1 MPSIFTVKITIA
13 VGNAFFIFAAVLS
26 VYDLQVSKI
35 HSIISNYLA
44 KCMWG
49 LKQAF
54 LNIKVFMQAFL
65 DLKPYRL
72 IFLPSKTKIFFFVFV
87 GDQKSTE

>member
-26 VYDLQVSKI
+26 VNDLQVSKM
-35 HSIISNYLA
+35 HSIISTYLA

-49 LKQAF
+49 LKQVF
-54 LNIKVFMQAFL
+54 LNLKVFMQVSL
-65 DLKPYRL
+65 ELKPYRL
-72 IFLPSKTKIFFFVFV
+72 IFLPSKTKNFFFVFV